1 MKINKVRDIVQK
13 KIKLYS
19 TFNTIINN
27 LEENKLASYSRD
39 INSFIKSKNKN
50 SNIVEVQAIKNI
62 IIDNQIKEIEEWR
75 KIIDFVFEEIK
86 EENNNTKLEALQY
99 KYLCKIPESS
109 ILEMLPISKGTLRNY
124 MLEFII
130 EIGIIA
136 IDKGTIKMEK
146 FE

>member
-1 MKINKVRDIVQK
+1 MKFNKVRGIVQK

-27 LEENKLASYSRD
+27 LEENKLTSDSRD

-62 IIDNQIKEIEEWR
+62 SIDNQIKEIEEWR
-75 KIIDFVFEEIK
+75 EIIDFVFEEIK

-109 ILEMLPISKGTLRNY
+109 ILEMLPLSKGTLRNY

-136 IDKGTIKMEK
+136 IDRGVIKMEK

>member
-27 LEENKLASYSRD
+27 LEENKLTSDSRD

-62 IIDNQIKEIEEWR
+62 SIDNQIKEIEEWR
-75 KIIDFVFEEIK
+75 KVIDFVFEEIK
-86 EENNNTKLEALQY
+86 EENNHTKLEALQY

-124 MLEFII
+124 MLEFIT

-136 IDKGTIKMEK
+136 IYRGIIKMEK
-146 FE
+146 F